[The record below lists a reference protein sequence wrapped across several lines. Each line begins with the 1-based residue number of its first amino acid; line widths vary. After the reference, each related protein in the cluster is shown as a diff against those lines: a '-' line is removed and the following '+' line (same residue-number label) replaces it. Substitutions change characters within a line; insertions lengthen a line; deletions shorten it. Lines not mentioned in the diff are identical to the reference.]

1 MSKRLFVRSLF
12 SLCFVLLAGFAAADD
27 ALVTRYMTAANNE
40 YSNGNHAKAF
50 SYVNIVLNSYKEDSV
65 PHNVEVIA
73 ETIYFAYLEQIKNTK
88 NTAAF
93 NQVKEKLIEFPYLST
108 ERINRL
114 VKVIN
119 TQEAQDIA
127 WGSDINAPVA
137 SGDDAAYPSNNPVL
151 YNTLQLQLE
160 MEKARQESEERDREE
175 QEKIRKELA
184 ETQQNAFDR
193 AFRQAS
199 EASGQTTRVF
209 LLVALVIG
217 AVLFIVFVVVIINL
231 VVNMKSAKTQHEKFV
246 ETLKVVSQLS
256 RLPAA
261 ASGIEALPPAYGSES
276 PLRMIGNA
284 SISTG
289 LPPAPETAEEKA
301 EFDELTRKCR
311 EVGLEIDQATGRKN
325 NAKNVA
331 EMIYKISQEM
341 GLGHFESMLFF
352 NVGQV
357 YDVGFLEVNKN
368 LFGKENL
375 TEDEIFEIRNH
386 VKQGLAQISFVP
398 EKYMSIFADG
408 VLMHHENMDG
418 SGYPEGLSENRIPYI
433 ARVIRI
439 AESYIALISRRN
451 YRDIYDKESAVEE
464 LRKKPGL
471 YDSDIVTVL
480 ETII

>member
-1 MSKRLFVRSLF
+1 MSKKFLVRTLFFFGFL
-12 SLCFVLLAGFAAADD
+12 LLAGIASADD

-50 SYVNIVLNSYKEDSV
+50 SYINIVLNSYKEDSV

-73 ETIYFAYLEQIKNTK
+73 ETIYFAYLEQIKDTK

-127 WGSDINAPVA
+127 WGTDINAPVA
-137 SGDDAAYPSNNPVL
+137 ARDESYPSNNPVL
-151 YNTLQLQLE
+151 HNTLQLQLE
-160 MEKARQESEERDREE
+160 MEKARQEAEERNRQE

-184 ETQQNAFDR
+184 ETQQDAFDR

-199 EASGQTTRVF
+199 EATGETTRVF
-209 LLVALVIG
+209 LLVAIVIG

-256 RLPAA
+256 RLPPV
-261 ASGIEALPPAYGSES
+261 ASGIEALPPSYGTES

-284 SISTG
+284 SVSTG
-289 LPPAPETAEEKA
+289 LPPAPETAADQA

-311 EVGLEIDQATGRKN
+311 EIGLEIDQATGRKN

-331 EMIYKISQEM
+331 EMVFKISQEM

-352 NVGQV
+352 NVAQV
-357 YDVGFLEVNKN
+357 YDVGFLEVNKS
-368 LFGKENL
+368 LFGKDNL

-386 VKQGLAQISFVP
+386 VKQGLAQLSFVP
-398 EKYMSIFADG
+398 
-408 VLMHHENMDG
+408 
-418 SGYPEGLSENRIPYI
+418 
-433 ARVIRI
+433 
-439 AESYIALISRRN
+439 
-451 YRDIYDKESAVEE
+451 
-464 LRKKPGL
+464 
-471 YDSDIVTVL
+471 
-480 ETII
+480 

>member
-1 MSKRLFVRSLF
+1 MSRTFFVRVLLV
-12 SLCFVLLAGFAAADD
+12 LCFALVAGFTVADD

-50 SYVNIVLNSYKEDSV
+50 SYINIVLNSYKEDSV

-73 ETIYFAYLEQIKNTK
+73 ETIYYSYLEKIKDTK
-88 NTAAF
+88 NITAF

-127 WGSDINAPVA
+127 WGSDINDPSATSGKA
-137 SGDDAAYPSNNPVL
+137 SSSNNPVL
-151 YNTLQLQLE
+151 HNTLQLQLE
-160 MEKARQESEERDREE
+160 MEKARQEAEERDREE

-199 EASGQTTRVF
+199 EASGQTTRAF
-209 LLVALVIG
+209 LLVAFIIG

-246 ETLKVVSQLS
+246 ETLKVVSQMS
-256 RLPAA
+256 RLPTTAQ
-261 ASGIEALPPAYGSES
+261 GVEALPPSYGSES
-276 PLRMIGNA
+276 PLRMIGNT
-284 SISTG
+284 SLSTG
-289 LPPAPETAEEKA
+289 LPPAPETAEEQA
-301 EFDELTRKCR
+301 EFEELTRKCR

-325 NAKNVA
+325 NAKNVS
-331 EMIYKISQEM
+331 EMVFKISQEM

-352 NVGQV
+352 NVAQV
-357 YDVGFLEVNKN
+357 YDVGFLEIDKT

-375 TEDEIFEIRNH
+375 AQDEIYEIRNH
-386 VKQGLAQISFVP
+386 VKQGLAQLSFVP
-398 EKYMSIFADG
+398 EKYMPIFADG

-418 SGYPEGLSENRIPYI
+418 SGYPEGLSENHIPYI

-439 AESYIALISRRN
+439 AESYAALISRRN
-451 YRDIYDKESAVEE
+451 YREIYDKESAMEE

-471 YDSDIVTVL
+471 YDSNIVTVL